1 MVFFCS
7 FISSDANAFS
17 NDCSLNTSNEFC
29 GQIGGITVDTTGW
42 NDVRSGL
49 GENKIIVDAK
59 KITLQRICQANP
71 SDPDCAIVERGGDVE
86 LVQSKTYSAAEMA
99 SGGLFDTERNDSS
112 NAVYTF
118 RNNTN
123 DRWAI
128 IVRRNFFRRNSGE
141 FGNGPNTYN
150 LNTSNGF
157 NNYAKIRWPRAAHDQ
172 DGNPL
177 DVEMT
182 ISNITV
188 RLSDSSQKRI
198 SGIMLLEG
206 NTHYSASALQE
217 RVSTDLN
224 YNASTDLYTL
234 PRFGRGGGSIGYFD
248 GASYDI
254 TIKLYK
260 NTYDSATDTWTST
273 NDLVDPD
280 KSAMAMKFRDIDTYD
295 GSNDSGNP
303 GNSYWTTAPGA
314 VAAGSSTQHI
324 TLNSSRTGA
333 NNRYLNQSG
342 VPSAYAES
350 ITIKSGL
357 IQNKIF
363 TVAKNDET
371 KTATDDNDGTE
382 LYFKPTSD
390 GLHISGTNSSAG
402 DDKQSSSF
410 LALVDARGFT
420 YRWAGTNCGTHFGF
434 VGEYT
439 VATGKEG
446 DYTDKI
452 VNLSATDTEVTWRE
466 NKQADFSITNGY
478 YASKVTIDGTAWTPA
493 DLINNGDMSFNNQ
506 TYEYT
511 FNDVISDHTYIV
523 RADPHYYDICKVDA
537 TGNILSGAI
546 FSLSGTSGGA
556 AINLEDDTN
565 IYAGITRDSR
575 SDATHLVWE
584 SSSSCARLYA
594 LPNGTYTIQELEAPT
609 GYIAS
614 GNIVFTVQ
622 DGEIISS
629 TPASAKNGN
638 NTINVSNQK
647 HNDRVLRIGKT
658 VQGTGGNI
666 NKSFTIN
673 FCIHDSG
680 SVNTANGCSIPFRG
694 QYTKY
699 LLDGTTV
706 NEDYGL
712 SGTTS
717 VNLKSGEYITI
728 SIDSTIA
735 IDGYKVWESDY
746 SSDNYTTTYEIEQNG
761 SAIAPA
767 NIHYCDQNQNSICE
781 ASFNPADNHTIDII
795 NYKDEP
801 IITGK
806 TPPPIILMCA
816 ISLCALIPG
825 VGIKIR
831 KVSQS
836 RKT

>member
-7 FISSDANAFS
+7 FVSGNAGALS
-17 NDCSLNTSNEFC
+17 NDCSLNASSDFC

-42 NDVRSGL
+42 NDVQSGL
-49 GENKIIVDAK
+49 GENKIVVDAK
-59 KITLQRICQANP
+59 KINLQRICEANP
-71 SDPDCAIVERGGDVE
+71 SDPDCAIVERGGDVV

-141 FGNGPNTYN
+141 HGNGPNTYDLDAIGGN
-150 LNTSNGF
+150 

-182 ISNITV
+182 ISNIVV
-188 RLSDSSQKRI
+188 RLSDDSQKRI

-217 RVSTDLN
+217 RMSSELN
-224 YNASTDLYTL
+224 YDSSTGLYAL

-273 NDLVDPD
+273 NDLVDSG
-280 KSAMAMKFRDIDTYD
+280 KSAMAMKFKDIDTYD
-295 GSNDSGNP
+295 GSNDNGNP
-303 GNSYWTTAPGA
+303 GNSYWTTAPGT
-314 VAAGSSTQHI
+314 VAARSATQHI

-371 KTATDDNDGTE
+371 KTTTDDNDGTE
-382 LYFKPTSD
+382 LYFKSTSD
-390 GLHISGTNSSAG
+390 GLHVSGTNSSAG

-446 DYTDKI
+446 NYTDKI

-493 DLINNGDMSFNNQ
+493 ELINSGGMSFNNQ

-511 FNDVISDHTYIV
+511 FSDVISDHTYIV

-537 TGNILSGAI
+537 GGTILPNAVFVLSGENE
-546 FSLSGTSGGA
+546 GNP
-556 AINLEDDTN
+556 INLEDDTN
-565 IYAGITRDSR
+565 IYTAINRMSDSSATRLKWRTGNTCD
-575 SDATHLVWE
+575 
-584 SSSSCARLYA
+584 RLYA
-594 LPNGTYTIQELEAPT
+594 LPDGTYTLEELATPN
-609 GYIAS
+609 GYMPAYT
-614 GNIVFTVQ
+614 IVFEIR

-629 TPASAKNGN
+629 TPNAARIDNH
-638 NTINVSNQK
+638 TIHVLNQK
-647 HNDRVLRIGKT
+647 YDDRVLRIGKT
-658 VQGTGGNI
+658 VRGTGGNT
-666 NKSFTIN
+666 NQSFTIN
-673 FCIHDSG
+673 FCIHQNG
-680 SVNTANGCSIPFRG
+680 SSNTANGCSQPLQG
-694 QYTKY
+694 KYTKH

-706 NEDYGL
+706 EDDYGL
-712 SGTTS
+712 SSKTT
-717 VNLKSGEYITI
+717 VDLKSGEYITI
-728 SIDSTIA
+728 SIDSTIVVN
-735 IDGYKVWESDY
+735 GYKVWENDY
-746 SSDNYTTTYEIEQNG
+746 SGSNYTTSYEVEQNG
-761 SAIAPA
+761 GTIAPA

-781 ASFNPADNHTIDII
+781 GAFSPADNHAIDII

-801 IITGK
+801 IVTGK
-806 TPPPIILMCA
+806 TPPPIILICA

-831 KVSQS
+831 KVLQS